1 MFVRLLEWVN
11 SIKSK
16 SVRKT
21 LLLIALAFL
30 ITSCSSEYEVED
42 ELYLCLDSEFSKQSL
57 DLEKTLDSLEILCIN
72 EGILHSNSPS
82 DYRQYYQTNID
93 QGMLL
98 FLPAE
103 YLKNVRNKLDLNQE
117 KLVNHVV
124 SKLDLAAYEES
135 KFGRISNLIDSMVV
149 ATGQITSGTVAKAH
163 LQVLSERDFEH
174 PFYRANIL
182 LSLQGLYFL
191 KYISGDNKYIRA
203 IPKKLDF
210 N

>member
-1 MFVRLLEWVN
+1 MFEQLLEWVN

-16 SVRKT
+16 SLRKI

-42 ELYLCLDSEFSKQSL
+42 ELYSCLDSEFSKQSL

-98 FLPAE
+98 FIHSD
-103 YLKNVRNKLDLNQE
+103 YLNEVTNKVKLSYVDLE
-117 KLVNHVV
+117 RCALRKFDGATFD
-124 SKLDLAAYEES
+124 KS
-135 KFGRISNLIDSMVV
+135 KFGKISNLIN
-149 ATGQITSGTVAKAH
+149 AQAKKTGQISSGSVAEMH
-163 LQVLSERDFEH
+163 LRVLSNEDFEH
-174 PFYRANIL
+174 PFYRANVL
-182 LSLQGLYFL
+182 LSFQHLHFNRYMF
-191 KYISGDNKYIRA
+191 GDGKYIRA